1 MANTLLPA
9 CLSPA
14 LPSARPLAHPPYP
27 QPSLCF
33 TSPRLACHG
42 ARWRRSAKLRPFPAA
57 HRGRVARGWL
67 VASLLRPTQ
76 PPGPRLF
83 PRKPRD
89 SDWPHARSLL
99 ARCIF
104 AKRHRNAPRLSAR
117 SLVGKGRRLACALYF
132 CDKRTPTLS
141 TKYLSWSGCLVTSRG
156 TGPYSLSQAGACLR
170 Y

>member
-1 MANTLLPA
+1 MPFSCPTDRPA
-9 CLSPA
+9 SG
-14 LPSARPLAHPPYP
+14 PLAHPPYP